1 MAIKISLKKIPC
13 VILAGGFGTRLS
25 EETFNKP
32 KPMIELGNL
41 PILVHIIKFY
51 YSYGIE
57 NFIICGGYKVNMI
70 KDYFINSKYYFS
82 DIQIDYSKSEI
93 KLINKKKQNWK
104 VKIINTGLNSMTG
117 GRLLRVKKLL
127 KNTNNFFFTYGDGLS
142 DIDLNKL
149 YNFHIKH
156 KKVATLT
163 SVYPEGRFGRINIS
177 KNEVTSFDEKK
188 KGDLGRV
195 NGGFFVLN
203 KKIFN
208 YIDNDNTIF
217 EKYPLEKLSQE
228 KQLMA
233 FNHSGFWQPMDNLRD
248 MNLLQK
254 LWNDGA
260 APWKTWQD

>member
-1 MAIKISLKKIPC
+1 M
-13 VILAGGFGTRLS
+13 
-25 EETFNKP
+25 
-32 KPMIELGNL
+32 
-41 PILVHIIKFY
+41 
-51 YSYGIE
+51 
-57 NFIICGGYKVNMI
+57 
-70 KDYFINSKYYFS
+70 
-82 DIQIDYSKSEI
+82 
-93 KLINKKKQNWK
+93 
-104 VKIINTGLNSMTG
+104 
-117 GRLLRVKKLL
+117 
-127 KNTNNFFFTYGDGLS
+127 
-142 DIDLNKL
+142 
-149 YNFHIKH
+149 
-156 KKVATLT
+156 
-163 SVYPEGRFGRINIS
+163 
-177 KNEVTSFDEKK
+177 
-188 KGDLGRV
+188 GRV